1 MKLEEF
7 LNGKNPETYFDEKLK
22 ECKDYDELPRELNN
36 CTCCERH
43 RVNFPI
49 LGQRIVSKE
58 YTTNYQKSD
67 CKCKCKCKCP
77 CRHIARH
84 ICREWDLIHEV
95 EDIGTEDSEESDEE
109 DSAGSLEDFIV
120 PDSGFKKKERK
131 KLDRALD
138 KFRGKK
144 SLRR

>member
-1 MKLEEF
+1 MKLDEF
-7 LNGKNPETYFDEKLK
+7 LAGKDYETYFDEKLK
-22 ECKDYDELPRELNN
+22 ECKDYIELPRELTN

-43 RVNFPI
+43 RINFPI
-49 LGQRIVSKE
+49 LGLKDVCNEIK
-58 YTTNYQKSD
+58 TNENVNT
-67 CKCKCKCKCP
+67 CECNCNCKCP

-95 EDIGTEDSEESDEE
+95 EEISEEDSEESDEE

-120 PDSGFKKKERK
+120 PDKGFKKKERK
-131 KLDRALD
+131 ELDRALD

-144 SLRR
+144 HLRR

>member
-1 MKLEEF
+1 MKLQEF
-7 LNGKNPETYFDEKLK
+7 LNGKNVETYFDEKLN
-22 ECKDYDELPRELNN
+22 ECKDYTELPRELKN

-43 RVNFPI
+43 RINFPI
-49 LGQRIVSKE
+49 LNQKLVSKE
-58 YTTNYQKSD
+58 PSLNYTEK
-67 CKCKCKCKCP
+67 KCNCP

-84 ICREWDLIHEV
+84 ICRKWDSIYKV
-95 EDIGTEDSEESDEE
+95 EEISSEDSEESDEE

-131 KLDRALD
+131 ALDRALD

-144 SLRR
+144 IFRR

>member
-7 LNGKNPETYFDEKLK
+7 LNGKNVETYFDEKLK
-22 ECKDYDELPRELNN
+22 ECKDYTMLPRELNN
-36 CTCCERH
+36 CTCCSRH

-49 LGQRIVSKE
+49 LGQIIVSKE
-58 YTTNYQKSD
+58 YQTNYTEKD
-67 CKCKCKCKCP
+67 CKCP
-77 CRHIARH
+77 CRHMARH

-109 DSAGSLEDFIV
+109 DSAGSLKDFIV
-120 PDSGFKKKERK
+120 PDNGFKKKERK
-131 KLDRALD
+131 ALDRALD

>member
-43 RVNFPI
+43 KINFPI
-49 LGQRIVSKE
+49 LGKRIVSKE
-58 YTTNYQKSD
+58 YTTNYPKSD
-67 CKCKCKCKCP
+67 CKCS
-77 CRHIARH
+77 CRHMARH

-95 EDIGTEDSEESDEE
+95 EEVSTEDSEESDEE

-120 PDSGFKKKERK
+120 PDSGFKKKERRTF
-131 KLDRALD
+131 DHALN

>member
-22 ECKDYDELPRELNN
+22 ECEYISELPRELNN

-43 RVNFPI
+43 RINFPI

-58 YTTNYQKSD
+58 YTTNYPKNE
-67 CKCKCKCKCP
+67 CGCP

-84 ICREWDLIHEV
+84 ICRKWDLIHEV

-131 KLDRALD
+131 ALDRALD

>member
-49 LGQRIVSKE
+49 LGKRMVSKE
-58 YTTNYQKSD
+58 YTTNYPKGD
-67 CKCKCKCKCP
+67 CKCP
-77 CRHIARH
+77 CRHMARH

-95 EDIGTEDSEESDEE
+95 EEVSTEDSEESDEE

-131 KLDRALD
+131 ALDHALD
-138 KFRGKK
+138 KFRGKISSK
-144 SLRR
+144 IN

>member
-36 CTCCERH
+36 CTCCDRH
-43 RVNFPI
+43 RINFPI
-49 LGQRIVSKE
+49 LGQGIVSKE
-58 YTTNYQKSD
+58 YTSNYPKSN
-67 CKCKCKCKCP
+67 CKCP
-77 CRHIARH
+77 CRHMARH

-131 KLDRALD
+131 ALDRALD

>member
-7 LNGKNPETYFDEKLK
+7 LDDKNIETYFDEKLK

-43 RVNFPI
+43 KINFPI

-58 YTTNYQKSD
+58 YTTNYLKSD
-67 CKCKCKCKCP
+67 CKCP

-84 ICREWDLIHEV
+84 ICRGWDLIHEV
-95 EDIGTEDSEESDEE
+95 EEVSTEDSEESDEE

-120 PDSGFKKKERK
+120 LDSGFKKKERK
-131 KLDRALD
+131 ALDRARN

-144 SLRR
+144 LLGDNKL

>member
-1 MKLEEF
+1 MKLQDY
-7 LNGKNPETYFDEKLK
+7 LNGKNLETYFDEKLR
-22 ECKDYDELPRELNN
+22 ECKDYDELPGELKN

-43 RVNFPI
+43 RINFPV
-49 LGQRIVSKE
+49 LGTQIVSKKYIDNVE
-58 YTTNYQKSD
+58 EKTETCS
-67 CKCKCKCKCP
+67 CP
-77 CRHIARH
+77 CRHMARH

-120 PDSGFKKKERK
+120 PDHGFNKKQRK
-131 KLDRALD
+131 TLDKALD

-144 SLRR
+144 GLRR

>member
-1 MKLEEF
+1 M
-7 LNGKNPETYFDEKLK
+7 
-22 ECKDYDELPRELNN
+22 
-36 CTCCERH
+36 
-43 RVNFPI
+43 
-49 LGQRIVSKE
+49 
-58 YTTNYQKSD
+58 
-67 CKCKCKCKCP
+67 
-77 CRHIARH
+77 ARH

-131 KLDRALD
+131 ALDRALD

>member
-7 LNGKNPETYFDEKLK
+7 LNGKNVETYFDEKLK

-43 RVNFPI
+43 KINFPI
-49 LGQRIVSKE
+49 LGKRIVSKE
-58 YTTNYQKSD
+58 YTTNYPKSD
-67 CKCKCKCKCP
+67 CKCP
-77 CRHIARH
+77 CRHMARH

-95 EDIGTEDSEESDEE
+95 EEVLTEDSEELDEE

-120 PDSGFKKKERK
+120 HDSGFKKKERRA
-131 KLDRALD
+131 LDRALD

>member
-22 ECKDYDELPRELNN
+22 ECKDYTMLPRELNN

-49 LGQRIVSKE
+49 LGQKIVSKE
-58 YTTNYQKSD
+58 YTTNYPKSD
-67 CKCKCKCKCP
+67 CKCP
-77 CRHIARH
+77 CRHMARH

-131 KLDRALD
+131 ALDRALD

>member
-36 CTCCERH
+36 CTCCKRH
-43 RVNFPI
+43 RINFPI
-49 LGQRIVSKE
+49 LGQRLVSKE
-58 YTTNYQKSD
+58 YTTNYPKSE
-67 CKCKCKCKCP
+67 CECP

-131 KLDRALD
+131 ALDRALN

>member
-7 LNGKNPETYFDEKLK
+7 LNGKNVETYFDEKLK

-36 CTCCERH
+36 CTCCSRH

-49 LGQRIVSKE
+49 LGQRLVSKE
-58 YTTNYQKSD
+58 YQTNYTEKD
-67 CKCKCKCKCP
+67 CKCP
-77 CRHIARH
+77 CRHMARH

-95 EDIGTEDSEESDEE
+95 EEVDTEDSEESDEE

-120 PDSGFKKKERK
+120 PDKGFKKKERK
-131 KLDRALD
+131 ALDRALD

-144 SLRR
+144 SIRR

>member
-7 LNGKNPETYFDEKLK
+7 LNGKNSETYFDEKLK
-22 ECKDYDELPRELNN
+22 ECEYISELPRELNN

-43 RVNFPI
+43 KINFPI
-49 LGQRIVSKE
+49 LGQRIVPKE
-58 YTTNYQKSD
+58 YTTNYPKSD
-67 CKCKCKCKCP
+67 CNCP
-77 CRHIARH
+77 CRHISRH

-131 KLDRALD
+131 ALDRALD

>member
-1 MKLEEF
+1 MKLEDF
-7 LNGKNPETYFDEKLK
+7 LNGKNVETHFDEKLK

-49 LGQRIVSKE
+49 LGQRLVSKE
-58 YTTNYQKSD
+58 YTTNYSKGD
-67 CKCKCKCKCP
+67 CKCP
-77 CRHIARH
+77 CRHMARH

-95 EDIGTEDSEESDEE
+95 EEIGTEDSEESDEE

-120 PDSGFKKKERK
+120 PDREFRRKERK
-131 KLDRALD
+131 TLDRTLD

-144 SLRR
+144 TLRR

>member
-43 RVNFPI
+43 KINFPI

-58 YTTNYQKSD
+58 YTTNYPESD
-67 CKCKCKCKCP
+67 CKCKCP
-77 CRHIARH
+77 CRHMARR

-95 EDIGTEDSEESDEE
+95 EDIDASTEDSSESDEE

-120 PDSGFKKKERK
+120 HDSGFKKKERK
-131 KLDRALD
+131 ALD
-138 KFRGKK
+138 LTLNKFRGKK